1 MTPKTHT
8 YALMSLRDIFLFG
21 LLFAVVIVAPRRPLY
36 GALAWVLFGV
46 MNPHRLA
53 WGAAYD
59 FPFAMVIAI
68 VTLVGLVVTK
78 DHRQPKGGAAAAVLI
93 VFLVWACI
101 TTLFAFEPSRSADYL
116 LRVIK
121 IFGMT
126 LVLLLLMQSR
136 RDVILLIATLAL
148 SLGFYGAKGGLFV
161 LATGGGYM
169 VNGPA
174 DSVMEGNNS
183 LGVGLTMVI
192 PLMYFLLQQT
202 DKKWQQR
209 ALMAAMLLCSISVLG
224 SYSRGAMLAIAAMGI
239 LFWVRGR
246 NKVLMLVLTVI
257 FIAVAIPAMPDRWSK
272 KMDTLE
278 AYEQDDSAMFRLYTW
293 QATYNIAKDR
303 FPLAGGFE
311 WESPAASA
319 RYSPLPTL
327 VLVAHSI
334 YFQVLG
340 SQGFVGLILFLSF
353 WWLVWRDCGWL
364 RRRGRSSPDQQWV
377 LVLGSMVQVSMVGY
391 LVGGAFLDLAFW
403 DLPYYLYAAVAAA
416 RYAAIHETRIA
427 SPTLAANR
435 VGAEMPA
442 GTDTSQVLTSGV
454 CAAAATATRPSQ

>member
-1 MTPKTHT
+1 
-8 YALMSLRDIFLFG
+8 MSLRDIFLFG

-68 VTLVGLVVTK
+68 VTLLGLVLTK
-78 DHRQPKGGAAAAVLI
+78 RHRQPKGGAAAFVLMI
-93 VFLVWACI
+93 FLGWACF
-101 TTLFAFEPSRSADYL
+101 TTLFAFVPDLSVGYL
-116 LRVIK
+116 LRVAK

-126 LVLLLLMQSR
+126 LVLVLLMQSR
-136 RDVILLIATLAL
+136 RDVILLLTTLVL

-169 VNGPA
+169 VNGPP
-174 DSVMEGNNS
+174 DSVMEGNNA

-192 PLMYFLLQQT
+192 PLMYFLMQQT
-202 DKKWQQR
+202 DKKWLQR
-209 ALMAAMLLCSISVLG
+209 LLMAAMVLCAISVLG
-224 SYSRGAMLAIAAMGI
+224 AYSRGAMLAIAAMGTVLWI
-239 LFWVRGR
+239 RGR
-246 NKVLMLVLTVI
+246 NKVFILFLAVI
-257 FIAVAIPAMPDRWSK
+257 FIAVAIPAMPDRWTK
-272 KMDTLE
+272 KMNTLE
-278 AYEQDDSAMFRLYTW
+278 NYEQDDSAMFRLYTW
-293 QATYNIAKDR
+293 QATVNIAKDR
-303 FPLAGGFE
+303 FPVAGGFE
-311 WESPAASA
+311 WESPAASE

-340 SQGFVGLILFLSF
+340 SQGFIGLFLFLTF

-364 RRRGRSSPDQQWV
+364 RRRGRSSPDQQW
-377 LVLGSMVQVSMVGY
+377 LHLLGSMVQVSMVGY

-416 RYAAIHETRIA
+416 RYAAIHETRITL
-427 SPTLAANR
+427 PTPAANR
-435 VGAEMPA
+435 A
-442 GTDTSQVLTSGV
+442 GTATPSRTGAGQELALGVSGT
-454 CAAAATATRPSQ
+454 AATASRPSQ